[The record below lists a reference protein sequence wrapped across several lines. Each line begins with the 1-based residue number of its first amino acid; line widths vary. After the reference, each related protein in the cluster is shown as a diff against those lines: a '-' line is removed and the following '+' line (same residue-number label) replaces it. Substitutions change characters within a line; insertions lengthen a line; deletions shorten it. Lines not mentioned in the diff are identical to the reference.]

1 MRIVRWVA
9 GAAVVVCF
17 VLMVLSQATRG
28 SAPWWLGFV
37 PAGVYVVLVVLQSTI
52 GSRHRRPALRST
64 VAPGVQ
70 GLDEVQ
76 GLYLGRPQGLTV
88 GYGDDEPTA
97 TALVVD
103 HPDPLDQ
110 PRWTIEADGSAR
122 PEPPA

>member
-1 MRIVRWVA
+1 M
-9 GAAVVVCF
+9 
-17 VLMVLSQATRG
+17 
-28 SAPWWLGFV
+28 
-37 PAGVYVVLVVLQSTI
+37 
-52 GSRHRRPALRST
+52 
-64 VAPGVQ
+64 
-70 GLDEVQ
+70 Q